1 MRRHARLI
9 STGLLAC
16 LPLLAGCKAA
26 DLATMLDGAF
36 NGWGSSNRL
45 VERSDQMMRQQQFQH
60 QQEAW
65 EREAA
70 ANR

>member
-1 MRRHARLI
+1 MRRHSRLI
-9 STGLLAC
+9 AAGLLAC

-26 DLATMLDGAF
+26 GMANILDGAF
-36 NGWGSSNRL
+36 NGWGSSDRL
-45 VERSDQMMRQQQFQH
+45 VDRSDQMMRQQQFQA